1 MEKKKVNTRSPQQL
15 IELLDA
21 KPVIVLEEMQ
31 KALNLASRAT
41 VFRHLMKVS
50 YRRSYNHNGRYYTK
64 HDLTRYDKYG
74 IFSYKSIHFSH
85 DGNLVST
92 IMRLVCESSAGQ
104 TQRELQELLKVRVQT
119 SLTSMVHD
127 KKLARAK
134 VAGNF
139 IYLHPNSKSK
149 EAQLIKRHEIV
160 EERRFSIEAVT
171 DVVVIK
177 VLLILIRHPGSNTGE
192 VARRL
197 KGYSPPINMQHVREV
212 FDRYN
217 LDDVGEKK
225 IPSGR

>member
-1 MEKKKVNTRSPQQL
+1 MNIRSPQQL

-21 KPVIVLEEMQ
+21 KPVIVLEEIQ
-31 KALNLASRAT
+31 KALNSASRAT
-41 VFRHLMKVS
+41 VFRYLMKVN

-74 IFSYKSIHFSH
+74 IFSYKGIHFSC
-85 DGNLVST
+85 DGNLVLT
-92 IMRLVCESSAGQ
+92 IMRLVCDSSAGH

-119 SLTSMVHD
+119 SLASMVHN

-139 IYLHPNSKSK
+139 IYLHPDSKSH
-149 EAQLIKRHEIV
+149 EAQLIKRCEIL
-160 EERRFSIEAVT
+160 EKRRFSIEAVT
-171 DVVVIK
+171 DAVVIE
-177 VLLILIRHPGSNTGE
+177 VLLILIRHPGSKAGD

-197 KGYSPPINMQHVREV
+197 KGHSPPITIQHIRVV
-212 FDRYN
+212 FDRYY
-217 LDDVGEKK
+217 LDDDGEKK